1 MAQSFPMWT
10 HCCCPQRGKAQER
23 IFHVEKQKR
32 IVWQIYDEA
41 RECIE
46 VRRGRG
52 GIRNRCSMKWK
63 RIAAPTTPYRTSRPI
78 AALRRPRTHLRR
90 LEKISH
96 TDCCRRSLTQT
107 YSGVKRRGGAACPWC
122 SSSRRRRLV
131 GDSTSCTSWRRAD
144 LDLRPVRPEGH
155 APEVR
160 CRTPRCEALRREV
173 SSTRGSS
180 ENSSVRGSAE
190 RGLLNTRFVVV
201 PPRRLT
207 LRCEALR
214 GEVSSTRGSSAN
226 SSVRGSTERE
236 LLNTRFVA

>member
-1 MAQSFPMWT
+1 MGQNNCARLQPRRSLAARSLSHGLEALPYRWRCGPPAIAPGKGQGPKIVLKVCALSMVMAQSFPMWT

-23 IFHVEKQKR
+23 IFHVEKQQR

-78 AALRRPRTHLRR
+78 AALRRPRTHSRR

-96 TDCCRRSLTQT
+96 PECCRRSLTQT

-122 SSSRRRRLV
+122 SSSRRRRQVLV
-131 GDSTSCTSWRRAD
+131 F
-144 LDLRPVRPEGH
+144 L
-155 APEVR
+155 
-160 CRTPRCEALRREV
+160 V
-173 SSTRGSS
+173 SSSS
-180 ENSSVRGSAE
+180 S
-190 RGLLNTRFVVV
+190 
-201 PPRRLT
+201 RR
-207 LRCEALR
+207 
-214 GEVSSTRGSSAN
+214 
-226 SSVRGSTERE
+226 
-236 LLNTRFVA
+236 

>member
-1 MAQSFPMWT
+1 MWQNFT
-10 HCCCPQRGKAQER
+10 
-23 IFHVEKQKR
+23 KR
-32 IVWQIYDEA
+32 PEGASRDVAGGLADRCHYPKVGIGSPT
-41 RECIE
+41 
-46 VRRGRG
+46 RR
-52 GIRNRCSMKWK
+52 CLPHPS
-63 RIAAPTTPYRTSRPI
+63 P
-78 AALRRPRTHLRR
+78 HRR
-90 LEKISH
+90 LAASPDAH
-96 TDCCRRSLTQT
+96 ARRLREFRHHQLQPPLL
-107 YSGVKRRGGAACPWC
+107 GPNHIPGAKRRGGAACLGVPRLVVVVKSWC

-131 GDSTSCTSWRRAD
+131 DDSSTSRKRRAD

-160 CRTPRCEALRREV
+160 WRTPRCEALRREV

-214 GEVSSTRGSSAN
+214 GEVSSTRGSSEN